1 MNNIENKTESIMYL
15 NSVFDKNIH
24 HKNTYE
30 NNIENYFENKN
41 ESIMHQFT
49 NRNWNDNMNNIEK
62 TESIMYLNSIF
73 DKNIHTRNEI
83 ENNIE
88 RDSTIKNKTSSIMHF
103 NSIFDKMYI

>member
-30 NNIENYFENKN
+30 NNIENYFENKT

-49 NRNWNDNMNNIEK
+49 NRN
-62 TESIMYLNSIF
+62 
-73 DKNIHTRNEI
+73 
-83 ENNIE
+83 
-88 RDSTIKNKTSSIMHF
+88 
-103 NSIFDKMYI
+103 